1 MDTRSRKWTNKVLI
15 TLVMIAMTLSG
26 IYGLDTINN
35 MAVTGDNSFSL
46 DEQDQS
52 DYIKNTQMSLF
63 DKWADQEGDKVYY
76 TQANHVSESLLN
88 KIKKESFVKVTMKV
102 KPYDKKMVTTTS
114 TYGTENANYTGGRI
128 EHFHIE
134 RGKTEKL
141 NKDGSFKGWDPYDEY
156 DEYNAD
162 QTEYYEFYGDNY
174 TLQDIFPEQ
183 LLINDEKNQRLENAD
198 IEISL
203 TKKALTEIENFRKG
217 STKQITTGI
226 KTIIV
231 VSIIEVIGTILLCIL
246 FALQE
251 KRTRFFRGLDR
262 LWWEIILV
270 TATTLLGLAIALCF
284 AIWEYTIEYTQG
296 GITGS
301 TIEMIMTLSYI
312 SVPFFIM
319 AFAVCIQTTVWRIRQ
334 KNLLDST
341 FCLGYIRKWS
351 RQAKTRRKLEDEA
364 MSFAQKHARDRI
376 RQYRVLRYI
385 LTVGTLAC
393 IIMGMNIPSPL
404 LFIAAVIFVFLI
416 RYFSRYSDKYAKEQ
430 RDLNMLVDQIERIS
444 NGELTATTDISQESA
459 YYEYSQKL
467 TNIGQGMEKALETQ
481 MKGERMKI
489 DLITNVSHDLK
500 TPLTSIIGYVDLL
513 SRDQTLSAESRDYVT
528 ILINKTERLKSIISD
543 LFELAKATSGDAKV
557 NLEEM
562 DMKRLV
568 EQTLG
573 ICRSDRRIW
582 ICDQISVRS
591 YTHKIYRRQ

>member
-26 IYGLDTINN
+26 IYGLNMIHN
-35 MAVTGDNSFSL
+35 MALTGDNSFSL

-52 DYIKNTQMSLF
+52 DYIKHTQMSLF
-63 DKWADQEGDKVYY
+63 DKWADQESNKVYY
-76 TQANHVSESLLN
+76 TQVNHVSESLLN

-134 RGKTEKL
+134 RDKTEKL
-141 NKDGSFKGWDPYDEY
+141 NKDGSFKGWDPYDDY
-156 DEYNAD
+156 DEYSEYIVP
-162 QTEYYEFYGDNY
+162 QTEYYEFSGDNY
-174 TLQDIFPEQ
+174 TLRDIFPEQ

-385 LTVGTLAC
+385 LTVGTFAC
-393 IIMGMNIPSPL
+393 IIMGMSGMNISSPL
-404 LFIAAVIFVFLI
+404 LFIAAVIF
-416 RYFSRYSDKYAKEQ
+416 FSY
-430 RDLNMLVDQIERIS
+430 QIFF
-444 NGELTATTDISQESA
+444 
-459 YYEYSQKL
+459 
-467 TNIGQGMEKALETQ
+467 
-481 MKGERMKI
+481 KI
-489 DLITNVSHDLK
+489 FRQICK
-500 TPLTSIIGYVDLL
+500 
-513 SRDQTLSAESRDYVT
+513 R
-528 ILINKTERLKSIISD
+528 TERFKH
-543 LFELAKATSGDAKV
+543 AG
-557 NLEEM
+557 
-562 DMKRLV
+562 
-568 EQTLG
+568 
-573 ICRSDRRIW
+573 RSD
-582 ICDQISVRS
+582 
-591 YTHKIYRRQ
+591 

>member
-1 MDTRSRKWTNKVLI
+1 MDTRSRKWTNKVWI

-26 IYGLDTINN
+26 IYGLNTIHN
-35 MAVTGDNSFSL
+35 MALTGDNSFSL

-52 DYIKNTQMSLF
+52 DYIKNTQISLF
-63 DKWADQEGDKVYY
+63 DKWADQESDKVYY

-114 TYGTENANYTGGRI
+114 TYGTENANYAGGRI

-134 RGKTEKL
+134 RDKTEKR

-156 DEYNAD
+156 NAD
-162 QTEYYEFYGDNY
+162 QTEYYEFFGDNY

-198 IEISL
+198 IEIFL

-217 STKQITTGI
+217 SIKQITTGI

-231 VSIIEVIGTILLCIL
+231 VSVIEVIGTILLSIL

-270 TATTLLGLAIALCF
+270 TAITLLGLAIALCF

-296 GITGS
+296 RITGS

-319 AFAVCIQTTVWRIRQ
+319 AFAICIQTTVWRIRQ

-376 RQYRVLRYI
+376 RQY
-385 LTVGTLAC
+385 
-393 IIMGMNIPSPL
+393 NI
-404 LFIAAVIFVFLI
+404 F
-416 RYFSRYSDKYAKEQ
+416 
-430 RDLNMLVDQIERIS
+430 
-444 NGELTATTDISQESA
+444 
-459 YYEYSQKL
+459 
-467 TNIGQGMEKALETQ
+467 
-481 MKGERMKI
+481 
-489 DLITNVSHDLK
+489 
-500 TPLTSIIGYVDLL
+500 
-513 SRDQTLSAESRDYVT
+513 
-528 ILINKTERLKSIISD
+528 
-543 LFELAKATSGDAKV
+543 
-557 NLEEM
+557 
-562 DMKRLV
+562 
-568 EQTLG
+568 
-573 ICRSDRRIW
+573 
-582 ICDQISVRS
+582 
-591 YTHKIYRRQ
+591 